1 MAGVPDARS
10 EKYAEVIPVGDHA
23 EQLKKLYMDQ
33 KHTLDVFL
41 ANGAISKA
49 QYDKSLGDLT
59 EKMGIKP
66 EISGEAETGDAGETV

>member
-1 MAGVPDARS
+1 M
-10 EKYAEVIPVGDHA
+10 GDHA
-23 EQLKKLYMDQ
+23 EQLKKLYLDQ

-59 EKMGIKP
+59 KKMGIKS
-66 EISGEAETGDAGETV
+66 EISGAPETGDAGETV